1 MGVHARTAMRPNR
14 PEGRVRRNEEAAPI
28 ARVAASAQLARV
40 TRAARIAAAAL
51 GVTLTAMAGTALA
64 QTTTPVPAAT
74 PMTSPG
80 LAPAPAAASASVYK
94 WVDAD
99 GRTHYS
105 QRKPT
110 EPGARASEIKPPPP
124 PPDSPPL
131 RKESWVAAPSLAS
144 PTAAAS
150 PEASA
155 PTAAGLRTSRVYAL
169 SEGLDPNTDAYRCA
183 LAKDVLSGAVRRS
196 AMRPTDDHD
205 RNIARNDIK
214 LFCK

>member
-1 MGVHARTAMRPNR
+1 MGVHARTASGPGRPT
-14 PEGRVRRNEEAAPI
+14 GRVRRSEAATSI
-28 ARVAASAQLARV
+28 TRVPGLARAAQA
-40 TRAARIAAAAL
+40 TRTARIASVVL
-51 GVTLTAMAGTALA
+51 GIALTALAGTTLA
-64 QTTTPVPAAT
+64 QTTAPVPA
-74 PMTSPG
+74 TSPTTS
-80 LAPAPAAASASVYK
+80 AAASASVYK

-131 RKESWVAAPSLAS
+131 RKESWVAAPSPAS

>member
-14 PEGRVRRNEEAAPI
+14 PEGRVRWNEEAAPI

-40 TRAARIAAAAL
+40 ARAVRIAAAAL

-80 LAPAPAAASASVYK
+80 LAPAAASASVYK

-131 RKESWVAAPSLAS
+131 RKEPWVAAPSPAS

-155 PTAAGLRTSRVYAL
+155 STAAGLRTSRVYAL